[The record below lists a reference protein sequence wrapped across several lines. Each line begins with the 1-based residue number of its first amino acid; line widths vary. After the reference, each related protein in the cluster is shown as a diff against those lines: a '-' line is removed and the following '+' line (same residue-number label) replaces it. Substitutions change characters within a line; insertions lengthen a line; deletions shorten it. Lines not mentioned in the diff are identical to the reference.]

1 MEGCIL
7 LYIYIYS
14 LLFLCFSLSLVHK
27 QKWSTKMITLFAR
40 KTSSFAMHK
49 EVPRVWRGWF
59 LRCQLKIWVH
69 SSIPLRVAWGL
80 VGAANVG
87 SSCEEHVVMLAVL
100 SQFHVPSFA
109 HIFTRWH
116 GTWWCSIF
124 CRVKMM
130 SHVHAPSPIFVV
142 FDLGFPFN
150 MTILLCAPK
159 WMMKLFR
166 LTEFYYQTAARLSHL
181 MKWFMG
187 HPGIHLRNIFQA
199 ELAHIRLK
207 HRQCNGWMF
216 GLFLCKRLMQCQQYS
231 DLSTQNESPS
241 NTNLRQ
247 PKPVAGWPLLKVCH
261 LDEVDDMTGA
271 LVGFLS
277 LFFGKLAVGD
287 KTWTTA
293 KKVRKVW
300 IEIGWRLERHLCRR
314 SKVEET
320 WCFFVD
326 HAWHSF
332 FGPAL
337 RVPTCE
343 ATKSSF
349 QSHVPNSRVEPNHSE
364 SSAGC
369 HWKEA
374 AVWPWNGAVGPGACC
389 HREAEVHPGM
399 PDGSPKWE
407 EQLQHE
413 RDTEQQGPEPGWRK
427 GCHGAEV
434 VGHVGG
440 AGIPQW
446 KGVLAKSFWG
456 FHSECHMAGGWCS
469 QPWGT
474 ISKACPWNFNDLP
487 HLPWTSP
494 SSRSHALWPRGLP
507 GLPTMP
513 AISPMPYVS

>member
-1 MEGCIL
+1 MSVSKQIVTSSQDAWAQHYQKKIEKVWKGVYYYT
-7 LYIYIYS
+7 YIYIYS

-27 QKWSTKMITLFAR
+27 QTWSTRMITLFAR

-100 SQFHVPSFA
+100 SHFHVPSFA

-207 HRQCNGWMF
+207 HRKCNGWMF
-216 GLFLCKRLMQCQQYS
+216 VLFLYKRLMQCQLESYS
-231 DLSTQNESPS
+231 ALHRMNHHQSDQSPTCTS
-241 NTNLRQ
+241 RSPLQDGHCSRSATWMMHVDACWCHDRSPGLVTSSIFWQVSCWRQ
-247 PKPVAGWPLLKVCH
+247 DVKNCKEGERGLKW
-261 LDEVDDMTGA
+261 E
-271 LVGFLS
+271 LV
-277 LFFGKLAVGD
+277 
-287 KTWTTA
+287 
-293 KKVRKVW
+293 
-300 IEIGWRLERHLCRR
+300 EIG
-314 SKVEET
+314 
-320 WCFFVD
+320 
-326 HAWHSF
+326 
-332 FGPAL
+332 
-337 RVPTCE
+337 
-343 ATKSSF
+343 
-349 QSHVPNSRVEPNHSE
+349 
-364 SSAGC
+364 
-369 HWKEA
+369 
-374 AVWPWNGAVGPGACC
+374 
-389 HREAEVHPGM
+389 
-399 PDGSPKWE
+399 
-407 EQLQHE
+407 
-413 RDTEQQGPEPGWRK
+413 
-427 GCHGAEV
+427 
-434 VGHVGG
+434 
-440 AGIPQW
+440 
-446 KGVLAKSFWG
+446 
-456 FHSECHMAGGWCS
+456 
-469 QPWGT
+469 
-474 ISKACPWNFNDLP
+474 KAPF
-487 HLPWTSP
+487 S
-494 SSRSHALWPRGLP
+494 
-507 GLPTMP
+507 
-513 AISPMPYVS
+513 